1 MAVDGLDD
9 AAVRQVLTTMRSVAV
24 VGASDNPQRPSFGV
38 LRFLLARGLT
48 VVPVNPGLVGQIV
61 QGQAVVGTLA
71 EAMPIDMVDVFR
83 ASDKVGPVVDE
94 AIRLG
99 VGVVWLQL
107 GVVDHVAAERGRAA
121 GVIVVMDRC
130 PAIEWARLGLGA

>member
-9 AAVRQVLTTMRSVAV
+9 AAVRRILTTVRSVAM

-38 LRFLLARGLT
+38 LRFLLARGLA
-48 VVPVNPGLVGQIV
+48 VVPVNPGLTGQVV

-71 EAMPIDMVDVFR
+71 EAMPVDMVDVFR

-107 GVVDHVAAERGRAA
+107 GVVDEAAAERGRAA
-121 GVIVVMDRC
+121 GMVVVMDRC
-130 PAIEWARLGLGA
+130 PAIEWGRLGLGA